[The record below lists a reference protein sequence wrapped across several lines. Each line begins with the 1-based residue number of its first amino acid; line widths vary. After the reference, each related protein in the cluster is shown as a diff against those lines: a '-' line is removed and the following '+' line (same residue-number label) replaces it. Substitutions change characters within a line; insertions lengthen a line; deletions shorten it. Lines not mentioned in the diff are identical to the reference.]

1 MLFQGS
7 DRLPKTQLSKRK
19 ERMYAKTADSAWS
32 EFSAF
37 ETKIRSLAFE
47 SFALRGRETKR
58 NLVCFAVTFP
68 YMYKCPGISAAWS
81 IRWKGFLLLVLLLNL
96 GNNRKTFQITQRK
109 SLAAKAQSFTVKGG
123 PLQQGPRLKDFL
135 SLKRK
140 EVLSYKFLFQK
151 QKIPPRHRYRFK

>member
-1 MLFQGS
+1 
-7 DRLPKTQLSKRK
+7 
-19 ERMYAKTADSAWS
+19 MYAKTADGAWS

-81 IRWKGFLLLVLLLNL
+81 IRWKGFLLTCF
-96 GNNRKTFQITQRK
+96 TFK
-109 SLAAKAQSFTVKGG
+109 SG
-123 PLQQGPRLKDFL
+123 
-135 SLKRK
+135 
-140 EVLSYKFLFQK
+140 
-151 QKIPPRHRYRFK
+151 